1 MATRVKLIEVILTKI
16 EQIYDHQLE
25 DVLGYVE
32 KIEQMND
39 QKKHILSFTDSWKDI
54 DADLFSEL
62 TDKLPKMRLKESTT
76 N

>member
-39 QKKHILSFTDSWKDI
+39 QKKHILVERYRCRPF
-54 DADLFSEL
+54 FG
-62 TDKLPKMRLKESTT
+62 T

>member
-1 MATRVKLIEVILTKI
+1 MATRVKLIEVILTKM
-16 EQIYDHQLE
+16 EQISDHQLE

-39 QKKHILSFTDSWKDI
+39 QKKHILSFAGSWKDI

-62 TDKLPKMRLKESTT
+62 TEKLPEMRLKESTAD
-76 N
+76 